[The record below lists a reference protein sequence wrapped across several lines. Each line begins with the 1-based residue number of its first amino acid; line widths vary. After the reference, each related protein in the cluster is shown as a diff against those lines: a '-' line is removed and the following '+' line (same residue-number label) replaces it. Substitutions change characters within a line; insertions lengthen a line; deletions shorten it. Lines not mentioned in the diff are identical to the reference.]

1 MSANYDEQSLM
12 TAIDII
18 ENIESRYGQ
27 LAERLNEVRR
37 TIPSENRAII
47 SDQCFELS
55 VEIMRY
61 KNYFSSVKNLVSRR
75 QDMALVH
82 LS

>member
-1 MSANYDEQSLM
+1 MSVNDDKQSLM

-18 ENIESRYGQ
+18 ENIESRYEQ

-37 TIPSENRAII
+37 TIPSENRADI

-75 QDMALVH
+75 QDMGLVH

>member
-27 LAERLNEVRR
+27 LAERLDEVRR
-37 TIPSENRAII
+37 TIPSENRTII

>member
-1 MSANYDEQSLM
+1 MSSNYDEESLM
-12 TAIDII
+12 TAINII

-27 LAERLNEVRR
+27 LADRLDEVRR
-37 TIPSENRAII
+37 TIPSENIAII
-47 SDQCFELS
+47 SDQCLELS

-61 KNYFSSVKNLVSRR
+61 KNYFSSVKNLVARR
-75 QDMALVH
+75 QDMALVP